1 MVNTFAIYI
10 YRHLCSLRQA
20 AYYPSCWL
28 IVEPEKLK
36 LNTFSPLIRGVLP
49 PAAPVKPSSSSL
61 VSQNYISPERKD
73 LG

>member
-1 MVNTFAIYI
+1 MRYAFINV
-10 YRHLCSLRQA
+10 YRHLCSLHQV

-36 LNTFSPLIRGVLP
+36 LNTFSPLIRGVTPPLP
-49 PAAPVKPSSSSL
+49 PVKPSSSL